1 MQFTPSTEQAVLHD
15 AVHRYLSDNYSFQQ
29 RRAMLQHAPG
39 LSRER
44 WRAIADLG
52 WLGTGVSES
61 FGGSGGSLDDTAVIA
76 SEFGHFLVLEP
87 LLACA
92 VLPACLLR
100 LAATA
105 DQCSEL
111 LPDLVSGKQL
121 FAVAHSE
128 PAARGEALFV
138 ETRATPLAG
147 GRHLLTGRKSVVI
160 SGGDADRIIVSART
174 ENNINIFLLDPSLPG
189 ITCRRFLTID
199 DRVAA
204 DFILNDVE
212 VGADALLGTDGTAAA
227 NLERVFDHFIVAGC
241 AEAVG
246 IMDAVVSMT
255 ADYLKTRKAYGSV
268 LSSFQALQHR
278 LADML
283 AELELSRSMLVRA
296 LYALSV
302 DDDQIRRKNVS
313 GARILIG
320 RAGRFVASS
329 GIQLHGAMGVV
340 DEHIIG
346 NYLKR
351 LSVTFALCGSVST
364 HLRRYTAIE

>member
-1 MQFTPSTEQAVLHD
+1 MQFTPSTEQAVLRD
-15 AVHRYLSDNYSFQQ
+15 TVHRYLRENYSFPQ
-29 RRAMLQHAPG
+29 RRVMLQHANG

-44 WRAIADLG
+44 WQALADLG
-52 WLGTGVSES
+52 WLGTDVSES
-61 FGGSGGSLDDTAVIA
+61 FGGSGGSLQDTAVIA
-76 SEFGHFLVLEP
+76 SEFGRFLVLEP
-87 LLACA
+87 LLTCA

-111 LPDLVSGKQL
+111 LPALVSGKQV

-128 PAARGEALFV
+128 PEARGEVSFV

-160 SGGDADRIIVSART
+160 SGGDADRIIISART
-174 ENNINIFLLDPSLPG
+174 GNNINLFLLDPSLPG
-189 ITCRRFLTID
+189 IDCRRFVTID
-199 DRVAA
+199 DRFAA

-212 VGADALLGTDGTAAA
+212 VGADALLGTDGAAAA
-227 NLERVFDHFIVAGC
+227 NLERVFDHFILAGC

-246 IMDAVVSMT
+246 IMDGVVTTT

-283 AELELSRSMLVRA
+283 AELELSRSMLMRA
-296 LYALSV
+296 LHASSL
-302 DDDQIRRKNVS
+302 DDDQMRRKNVS
-313 GARILIG
+313 AARILIG

-351 LSVTFALCGSVST
+351 LNVTFALCGSVNT
-364 HLRRYTAIE
+364 HLRRYTAFE